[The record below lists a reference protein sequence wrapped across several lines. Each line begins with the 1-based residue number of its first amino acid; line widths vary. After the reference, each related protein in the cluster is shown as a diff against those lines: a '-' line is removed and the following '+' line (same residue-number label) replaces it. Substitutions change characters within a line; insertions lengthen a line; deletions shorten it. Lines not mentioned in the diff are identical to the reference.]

1 MLKFTPMSYL
11 PDHKQA
17 KVKKLNRQKKQER
30 EMRKHRVKHESG
42 RSTKALWV
50 RLVEQSQKLRKK
62 NAGISK

>member
-1 MLKFTPMSYL
+1 
-11 PDHKQA
+11 
-17 KVKKLNRQKKQER
+17 
-30 EMRKHRVKHESG
+30 MRKHRVKHESG